1 MTAVD
6 RLAHASRWRCRPLA
20 EKTLLAIGL
29 LVLALAL
36 PPWPGGTLVVTVAV
50 GAAILGGGVPVGAW
64 LRAAAPA
71 LGFIVVGAIPL
82 ALSLDGGLA
91 VEPAVAVMVRGTAAV
106 ASLLLL
112 ATTTPAADLVRG
124 ARRLGLPAELAE
136 VTLATYRF
144 IFLLGDTAR
153 AIHAAQT
160 ARLGTVGWR
169 RSLRSLGLL
178 IAALL
183 PRALERARRL
193 EAGLAA
199 RGFDGSLPTLAP
211 VRPASPAGLATV
223 AMVLAAILGVDLWTR

>member
-1 MTAVD
+1 MTAID
-6 RLAHASRWRCRPLA
+6 RLAHASRWRSRPLA
-20 EKTLLAIGL
+20 EKALLALGL
-29 LVLALAL
+29 LVLAVAL
-36 PPWPGGTLVVTVAV
+36 PPWPGAAVVLAVAV
-50 GAAILGGGVPVGAW
+50 AATTLGCGVPVTAW

-71 LGFIVVGAIPL
+71 LGFLMVGAIPL
-82 ALSLDGGLA
+82 AVSLDGTVTVRPVLDLL
-91 VEPAVAVMVRGTAAV
+91 VRGMAAV

-136 VTLATYRF
+136 MTLATYRF

-153 AIHAAQT
+153 DIHAAQA

-169 RSLRSLGLL
+169 RSLASLGLL

-193 EAGLAA
+193 EMGLTA
-199 RGFDGSLPTLAP
+199 RGFDGALPTLAP
-211 VRPASPAGLATV
+211 VRPASASGLAMAV
-223 AMVLAAILGVDLWTR
+223 ATLAAVAGVGLWT